1 MDRFASRRIRCSLDI
16 NADNEGIF
24 NSEGFYQM
32 SDVGYFETGM
42 LYFCDRLK
50 DLIRV
55 GDHDVYPVTAEDVL
69 DSHPDVLQVF
79 CIQNG
84 WVYLS

>member
-1 MDRFASRRIRCSLDI
+1 MDI

-32 SDVGYFETGM
+32 SDVVYFETGM

-50 DLIRV
+50 DLISQSWQ
-55 GDHDVYPVTAEDVL
+55 YSPLIKQLT
-69 DSHPDVLQVF
+69 S
-79 CIQNG
+79 
-84 WVYLS
+84 